1 MKSTKQAELVRAT
14 RIQQS
19 LGVRVAA
26 GYLRNRGWSFDSA
39 LWHLLCVPAR
49 NWCNDWYKGNSHEIL
64 IDFD

>member
-19 LGVRVAA
+19 LGVRAAA
-26 GYLRNRGWSFDSA
+26 GYLRNRGWSLDSA
-39 LWHLLCVPAR
+39 LWHLLRVPAR
-49 NWCNDWYKGNSHEIL
+49 NWYKGSSHELL